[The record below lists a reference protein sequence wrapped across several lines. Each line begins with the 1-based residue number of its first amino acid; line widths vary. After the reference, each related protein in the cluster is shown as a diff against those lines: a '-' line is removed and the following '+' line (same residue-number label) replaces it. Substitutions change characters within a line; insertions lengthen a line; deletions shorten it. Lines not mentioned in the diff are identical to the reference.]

1 MGQPMYQNN
10 INTYCPKQPPP
21 QQPYLQHPPYHQ
33 YPPYHHQ
40 QTFPQNDKNSGGYP
54 NIYNRSQS
62 MNSAKVQKNINNN
75 QSHGLYPNIYKNST
89 SQSPEELP
97 KKIDHIHIDDNNN
110 DDSE

>member
-1 MGQPMYQNN
+1 MPQQPMYQNN
-10 INTYCPKQPPP
+10 INTYCPNQPPP
-21 QQPYLQHPPYHQ
+21 QQPYLQH
-33 YPPYHHQ
+33 PPYHHQ